1 MDQSEILK
9 LIKKGESKTVEFKE
23 TFDNKAI
30 ETAVAFANTRGGQI
44 LIGVSDKGAK
54 KGVQIGKETL
64 IGWTNQISQGTQ
76 PRIIPEVESS
86 EIESKI
92 IAVIQIKEFP
102 IKPVSTKERCYRRVG
117 NSNRLM
123 TPQDI
128 AKCIYI
134 PPVRVGIKC
143 RAQMPRC
150 PT

>member
-1 MDQSEILK
+1 MNQSEIVK

-23 TFDNKAI
+23 TFDNKTI
-30 ETAVAFANTRGGQI
+30 ETAVAFANTRGGHI
-44 LIGVSDKGAK
+44 FIGVSDNK

-64 IGWTNQISQGTQ
+64 IGWTNKISQGTQ
-76 PRIIPEVESS
+76 PRIIPEVESL

-102 IKPVSTKERCYRRVG
+102 IKPVSTKGRCYRRVG

-128 AKCIYI
+128 AEMH
-134 PPVRVGIKC
+134 PLVRAGIK
-143 RAQMPRC
+143 RRLQMPQC
-150 PT
+150 LT